1 MLKIYVMVSFW
12 IGVLGFIVR
21 MLSLVGDEFPKKKT
35 VTMGEHLFELVLGIM
50 LCVWAGVA
58 LWGSE

>member
-12 IGVLGFIVR
+12 IGVLGVIVR
-21 MLSLVGDEFPKKKT
+21 MLSLIGDEFPKKKT
-35 VTMGEHLFELVLGIM
+35 KTIGEHLSELVIGIM
-50 LCVWAGVA
+50 FCVWAGVA